1 MAKAKSKK
9 SKPKGAL
16 KGTAGIDSPDFEARL
31 ERVLQLMGKH
41 QLAELQWENENE
53 RIHLRTLAGSMPAPN
68 WMSPVAAAV
77 MPQVPADFIKTVSTP
92 TNHKQILSPFVGT
105 FYRAPSPTTEPYARE
120 GQMIKEGSVL
130 CIVEAMKL
138 MNEIE
143 AEFAGKIL
151 QVLVENGQPVEFGEP
166 LFLIEI
172 S

>member
-1 MAKAKSKK
+1 MAKAKAKSKK
-9 SKPKGAL
+9 SSL
-16 KGTAGIDSPDFEARL
+16 AGIDSPDFEARL

-53 RIHLRTLAGSMPAPN
+53 RIHLRTLAGNWMPASMPQPTVPP
-68 WMSPVAAAV
+68 SAAKEV
-77 MPQVPADFIKTVSTP
+77 TP
-92 TNHKQILSPFVGT
+92 TAAPPNHKKILSPFVGT
-105 FYRAPSPTTEPYARE
+105 FYRSPSPTTDPYARE
-120 GQMIKEGSVL
+120 GQFVKEGSVL

-172 S
+172 SS

>member
-9 SKPKGAL
+9 SKPKSSP
-16 KGTAGIDSPDFEARL
+16 GIDSPDFEARL

-53 RIHLRTLAGSMPAPN
+53 RIHLRTLAGSMPVQN
-68 WMSPVAAAV
+68 WMPAAMAPSTPAPAAV
-77 MPQVPADFIKTVSTP
+77 GTKESAPAAKP
-92 TNHKQILSPFVGT
+92 ANQKQILSPFVGT
-105 FYRAPSPTTEPYARE
+105 FYRSPSPTAEPYARE
-120 GQMIKEGSVL
+120 GQFVKEGSVL

-143 AEFAGKIL
+143 AEFSGKIL